1 MKKRIFA
8 TFWLRFKLTFLGTI
22 NQIRGKGVIPKKYF
36 IPYLPENPVILE
48 AGAHKGKDTVEMAKI
63 WPAGSVH
70 AFEPVPHLFK
80 KLQNNTK
87 NLKNVSC
94 YPLALGDTRGS
105 EKMFISSG
113 ASDGSSSLLPPKE
126 HRTQY
131 PTVYFDEELLVN
143 TITLDDWAKENGINY
158 IDFMWLDLQGMEL
171 MVLKSGVNILKS
183 VKAIY
188 TEVSNIE
195 AYEGQ
200 TLYSDLKDWLFSN
213 GFHIERE
220 EVEKGGGNVFFIRK
234 G

>member
-1 MKKRIFA
+1 
-8 TFWLRFKLTFLGTI
+8 LRFKLTFFGTI

-36 IPYLPENPVILE
+36 IPYLPGSPAILE

-63 WPAGSVH
+63 WPAGSIH
-70 AFEPVPHLFK
+70 AFEPVPRLFN
-80 KLQNNTK
+80 KLQKNTK

-94 YPLALGDTRGS
+94 YPLALGDTRGR

-126 HRTQY
+126 HLNIF
-131 PTVYFDEELLVN
+131 PTVFFDEEFIVS
-143 TITLDDWAKENGINY
+143 TITLDEWATENCIEK

-188 TEVSNIE
+188 TEVSSIE
-195 AYEGQ
+195 EYEGQ
-200 TLYSDLKDWLFSN
+200 TLYFDLKEWLFSN